1 MNLRELFKQ
10 FALFKRKRKGGH
22 SSGKGFG
29 RKLDPRGRHGYE
41 QLCPK
46 PLLQP
51 ATKHILWALVQVFS
65 RAAQEQRLRL
75 RPLQACTLLLL
86 DLTVPGPQHTKI
98 SVFILGTSACCSP
111 WMQWMHEETQ
121 HNRGSLAELRPA
133 SISTDDPEGPNGSG
147 CVSSGYG

>member
-1 MNLRELFKQ
+1 MPEAIAATGDQAHSLGASASVQPSRSGTA
-10 FALFKRKRKGGH
+10 FAI
-22 SSGKGFG
+22 
-29 RKLDPRGRHGYE
+29 E
-41 QLCPK
+41 
-46 PLLQP
+46 
-51 ATKHILWALVQVFS
+51 ATAGLH
-65 RAAQEQRLRL
+65 
-75 RPLQACTLLLL
+75 LLLL